1 MLWTPVGVS
10 FWGGLHQ
17 TEPRSGNDT
26 AMNNGA
32 ASQHVGDFARVYAE
46 IHGQKAHEE
55 ALNYA
60 LVVHS
65 MGDRQEYDF
74 WVSVAEALHADPK
87 EAAKAA

>member
-26 AMNNGA
+26 AMNNSA

-87 EAAKAA
+87 EAANAA